1 MKNDIRLTESD
12 LHKRIVKESVNGVI
26 NEMKKGT
33 TYEELG
39 KVHTI
44 LSDIMN
50 SRFIPFS
57 SPSPSSTEK
66 SIADAIIEAARNID
80 KAMYLCG
87 KCGYN
92 QPIAHIV

>member
-1 MKNDIRLTESD
+1 MKNDIRLRECD
-12 LHKRIVKESVNGVI
+12 PHRRIVKKSVNGII
-26 NEMKKGT
+26 NGTKKGT
-33 TYEELG
+33 TYEELE

-50 SRFIPFS
+50 SGFIPFT

-92 QPIAHIV
+92 QPIAYIV